1 MVRDIERKDE
11 VISSG
16 RGRKSHVVSRGETI
30 SRVARKYGVSVS
42 QIIDW
47 NNLKSS
53 RLKPGQKLVVF
64 KAINERGSGKSSFSK
79 LKGKKSKLKA
89 KASKSFGKSK
99 TLKKSKG
106 GKKAGKKDGAKK
118 KRK

>member
-1 MVRDIERKDE
+1 VVR
-11 VISSG
+11 
-16 RGRKSHVVSRGETI
+16 RGETI

-53 RLKPGQKLVVF
+53 RLKAGQKLVVF
-64 KAINERGSGKSSFSK
+64 KAVSERGSKKSSVSK

-89 KASKSFGKSK
+89 KAAKGSGKNK
-99 TLKKSKG
+99 AAKKNRG
-106 GKKAGKKDGAKK
+106 GKKAGKKDKGKN